1 MDFLVTADEHPC
13 FATAASEARECTQG
27 FLLLLLQQIQQGF
40 VSSSE
45 DMDPNHRTHQGG
57 YSSLSPSSLPGS
69 VPVAADVDDMLLPFQ
84 EANLQ
89 TFPPSDARSK
99 LLGSY
104 PPNHEADD
112 SAGSRA
118 EPGDSEGRGSVPR
131 IFRIGTYQP
140 YFNVDTTEVSQRI
153 VQSISLIRGDFMT
166 MTNHNPDLYGPF
178 WICTTLIFVASAFGN
193 YATYLLNHASWQFD
207 ISKVT
212 WAAGLFYGYTFLLPL
227 ALYFVL
233 KYIGVSLGLIQLWC
247 LYGYSLFVFIPASV
261 VALIPVTVLK
271 WVIIAGAGLVS
282 TTFVTM
288 NLKTHLGS
296 SERSYIVAIGSLI
309 LQCCFALAFKIIF
322 FG

>member
-1 MDFLVTADEHPC
+1 
-13 FATAASEARECTQG
+13 
-27 FLLLLLQQIQQGF
+27 
-40 VSSSE
+40 
-45 DMDPNHRTHQGG
+45 MDPTHRGG

-104 PPNHEADD
+104 PPNHEVED
-112 SAGSRA
+112 SAGSRP
-118 EPGDSEGRGSVPR
+118 EPGDGEGQGSLPR

-140 YFNVDTTEVSQRI
+140 YFNVDTAEVLQRI
-153 VQSISLIRGDFMT
+153 LQSVSLNRGDFMT
-166 MTNHNPDLYGPF
+166 MTKHNPDLYGPF

-193 YATYLLNHASWQFD
+193 YATYLSKHVSWQFD

-233 KYIGVSLGLIQLWC
+233 KYIGVSLGLIHLWC

-261 VALIPVTVLK
+261 IALIPVTVLK

-288 NLKTHLGS
+288 NLKTHVGS
-296 SERSYIVAIGSLI
+296 SEKSYIVVFGSLI

-322 FG
+322 FR